1 MSWFD
6 LIKLDYNPDS
16 EANLPREIY
25 DSLERLDDIENKYFS
40 DRDDIDYEIYEICD
54 KLLDFVKND
63 ARLQSEPQER
73 DALLEIVREHQKKSV
88 SDRHFETLYF
98 YFIETYDDLK
108 DKEEEDDDDFS
119 PKYGSKNRKAV
130 EAMESFKD
138 QYYEN
143 PYSDYKEN
151 RELTSFIAG
160 VSNGEPISDLERKFP
175 GAYIVFDSAG
185 LLNEVEE

>member
-16 EANLPREIY
+16 EDNLPREIY
-25 DSLERLDDIENKYFS
+25 DSLERLDEIENDYFRN
-40 DRDDIDYEIYEICD
+40 RDEIDYEIYEICD

-63 ARLQSEPQER
+63 ARLQSEPKER
-73 DALLEIVREHQKKSV
+73 DTLLRIVKEHQKKSV
-88 SDRHFETLYF
+88 SDGHFETVYHYF
-98 YFIETYDDLK
+98 TDTYDDLK
-108 DKEEEDDDDFS
+108 NKEEDDDDFS

-130 EAMESFKD
+130 EAMQSFQD

-143 PYSDYKEN
+143 PYSDYREN
-151 RELTSFIAG
+151 RDLTAFIAG
-160 VSNGEPISDLERKFP
+160 VSNGEPLSDLERKFP